1 MAPAE
6 IEHLDKPRVITAC
19 TQICGLKFGAYEP
32 VPRHFAVG
40 VIKDVDTSLSDA
52 EIEQHYEITRRPIAV
67 EKPTTA
73 TARVPVKRNART
85 AVKLTLPRPLPAQ
98 NGREKVRHVA
108 THANTQLTFAPQ
120 ATSRPFSPHPPP
132 SPRPRL

>member
-1 MAPAE
+1 
-6 IEHLDKPRVITAC
+6 
-19 TQICGLKFGAYEP
+19 ICGLKVRAYEP
-32 VPRHFAVG
+32 VPRPFAVG

-52 EIEQHYEITRRPIAV
+52 EIEQHVRSPEGRVARIRRLGQIAV

-73 TARVPVKRNART
+73 ATRVLVRKNART

-98 NGREKVRHVA
+98 NGREKVRPAA

-120 ATSRPFSPHPPP
+120 
-132 SPRPRL
+132 